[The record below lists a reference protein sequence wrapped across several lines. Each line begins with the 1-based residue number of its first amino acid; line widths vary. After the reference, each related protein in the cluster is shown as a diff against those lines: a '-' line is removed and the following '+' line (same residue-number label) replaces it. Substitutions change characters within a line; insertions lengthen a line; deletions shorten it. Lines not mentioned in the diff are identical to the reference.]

1 MKLKEPENVGDFIK
15 IVIWIILGGLLL
27 ACL

>member
-1 MKLKEPENVGDFIK
+1 MKLKEPESVGDFIK
-15 IVIWIILGGLLL
+15 IVFWIVLIGIIL